1 MNAYETIQGLR
12 RAVRHPGKS
21 GRLFVA
27 VAVIQAAVILL
38 FCAAATA
45 QGAITKLS
53 AGYLTISSAFGV
65 LWVTRDTG
73 IFEKNGLDVRTVY
86 VPPAILTQSML
97 AREIAIGFS
106 GGSSMIDANLRGA
119 DFVLL
124 ASLEKFPSLNYL
136 VTRREMTQVQ
146 ELRGKKLG
154 ISRLGAAPHRIL
166 ELTLAKLGI
175 DAAKSVTFLQLGNP
189 GVVLTG
195 IKDGRVDAGLVSP
208 DNLLAAKKL
217 GLHVLLDLRQL
228 GIEYLTTDIVTTRS
242 FIKSQPDTVRSFMKA
257 VLEGISYFKGNKDKS
272 MEIMARYM
280 KVDDLQLIEAGY
292 QWYAQSYERKPYVSI
307 NGVKAV
313 LDHIALKNP
322 TAKEAKPEMFFDS
335 TFIREFDQSGYIDSL
350 YGK

>member
-1 MNAYETIQGLR
+1 MRNAGQVGC
-12 RAVRHPGKS
+12 
-21 GRLFVA
+21 LFVI
-27 VAVIQAAVILL
+27 VAVIQAGAILL
-38 FCAAATA
+38 SCAVTNAQEAA
-45 QGAITKLS
+45 TKLS
-53 AGYLTISSAFGV
+53 VGYLTISSAFGV
-65 LWVTRDTG
+65 LWVTRDAG

-86 VPPAILTQSML
+86 VPPTILTQSML
-97 AREIAIGFS
+97 AKEIAIGFS

-124 ASLEKFPSLNYL
+124 GSLEKSPSLNYL
-136 VTRREMTQVQ
+136 VTRREITQPH

-154 ISRLGAAPHRIL
+154 ISRFGAAPHRIL

-208 DNLLAAKKL
+208 DNLFTAKKL

-242 FIKSQPDTVRSFMKA
+242 FVRSQPDTVRSFMKA
-257 VLEGISYFKGNKDKS
+257 VLEGISYFKSNKDKS

-280 KVDDLQLIEAGY
+280 KVDDLQMIEAGY
-292 QWYAQSYERKPYVSI
+292 QWYAQTYERKPYVSI

-313 LDHIALKNP
+313 LEHIALKNP
-322 TAKEAKPEMFFDS
+322 KAKEVKPETFFDS
-335 TFIREFDQSGYIDSL
+335 TVIRELDQGGFIDGL